1 MIGIFLA
8 TGLLLSQGLF
18 ARTYGWPSEGR
29 AYGILHGSDGTY
41 AVAGFLWVSREY
53 EFDFLLLKLSPSGEL
68 QWAKTIG
75 GAYCDYAYSI
85 DQTSDGGYVVGG
97 WGQSYSFPYDDF
109 FLVKV
114 SSGGD
119 FQWARTFGGQY
130 HDFGWSVIQTSD
142 EGFAF
147 VGETEISGS
156 GYSDALILKLSSSG
170 ELQWAKTWGGAK
182 SDRAYSVIQTP
193 DGGFVVAGNTL
204 SFGAGGVDALVLKL
218 SSSGELQWAKTFG
231 GSSEE
236 TARCIIPTSDGGF
249 AVAGWTFSAG
259 AGRCDVL
266 VLKLAADGNLQWA
279 RTFGGVDD
287 ERGFSIVETSDGG
300 YAVAGHTTSF
310 GVGSYDFLILKLTS
324 DGVLQ
329 WASTFGT
336 SGEDHLTSIIQN
348 PDTTYTMAG
357 TLSSGDNFDPM
368 VLMLNANGQYPGCVQ
383 TYPFVQGTP
392 TLNTTSPPAGVVVC
406 SPNFISSTPSIA
418 AAEPGVVDQCSPM
431 DVSEFDPDGY
441 GVSCVSIPGGLL
453 FISQGEADIRIYLP
467 DGRLA
472 CSEKLRRGRNE
483 IRLDGGVYFWMS
495 GQYRGKG
502 VIQ

>member
-1 MIGIFLA
+1 
-8 TGLLLSQGLF
+8 
-18 ARTYGWPSEGR
+18 
-29 AYGILHGSDGTY
+29 
-41 AVAGFLWVSREY
+41 
-53 EFDFLLLKLSPSGEL
+53 
-68 QWAKTIG
+68 
-75 GAYCDYAYSI
+75 
-85 DQTSDGGYVVGG
+85 
-97 WGQSYSFPYDDF
+97 
-109 FLVKV
+109 
-114 SSGGD
+114 
-119 FQWARTFGGQY
+119 
-130 HDFGWSVIQTSD
+130 
-142 EGFAF
+142 
-147 VGETEISGS
+147 
-156 GYSDALILKLSSSG
+156 
-170 ELQWAKTWGGAK
+170 
-182 SDRAYSVIQTP
+182 
-193 DGGFVVAGNTL
+193 VAGNTL

-259 AGRCDVL
+259 AGGCDVL

-287 ERGFSIVETSDGG
+287 ERGFSIVETLDGG

-357 TLSSGDNFDPM
+357 TLSSGNNFDPM

-392 TLNTTSPPAGVVVC
+392 TLTTTSPPAGVVVC

-418 AAEPGVVDQCSPM
+418 AAEPVVVDQCSPI

-483 IRLDGGVYFWMS
+483 IRLDEGVYFWMS
-495 GQYRGKG
+495 GQNRGKG
-502 VIQ
+502 VIR